1 MLYINN
7 MNANGE
13 KMILDKKLYDNY
25 VKILENELV
34 PALGCTEPI
43 AIAYAAAKAREI
55 LGEFPDHV
63 EMRCSGNIIKN
74 VKGVTVPNSDGQKGI
89 DVAAILGIV
98 GGDAS
103 RELEV
108 LESVKPEDVEKTRE
122 LAAAGYC
129 TCTLQEDV
137 ANLYIVAKVCKGS
150 HYAEVTII
158 NRHTYI
164 TKIVKDD
171 AILFEVAVS
180 EESSNYVDKS
190 LLNVKDILE
199 FANTVDIDDVRA
211 VLKRQIDMN
220 SAIADEGLMHPYGA
234 QIGRTLLQVYGDDVK
249 IRAKARAAAGSDAR
263 MGGCSL
269 PVVINSGSGNQGMTV
284 SLPVIEFAK
293 SLFCTEEQ
301 LYRALVVSNLVAIHQ
316 KKYIGSLSA
325 YCGAVSAACGSGA
338 AITYLYGGSYEDIS
352 ATIVNTIG
360 NVGGIV
366 CDGAKSSCAAKI
378 ASAVDAAIL
387 GHFLGRKHHWFQPG
401 EGIVQKDVE
410 GTIKSMGYIG
420 RVGMKDTDKQI
431 LNIMIDQVKVD

>member
-1 MLYINN
+1 MISNVN
-7 MNANGE
+7 KREERMNV
-13 KMILDKKLYDNY
+13 DKKLYNNY
-25 VKILENELV
+25 VKILKNELV

-43 AIAYAAAKAREI
+43 AIAYAAAKAREV

-74 VKGVTVPNSDGQKGI
+74 VKGVTVPNSDGQRGI

-137 ANLYIVAKVCKGS
+137 ANLYIVARVCKGS

-164 TKIVKDD
+164 TRIVKDD
-171 AILFEVAVS
+171 VILFEAAVS

-199 FANTVDIDDVRA
+199 FANTVNIDDVRE
-211 VLKRQIDMN
+211 VLKRQIEMN

-263 MGGCSL
+263 MGGCSM

-338 AITYLYGGSYEDIS
+338 AITYLYGGTYEDIS

-378 ASAVDAAIL
+378 ATAVEAGIFGYNMYIRGQEFHGGD
-387 GHFLGRKHHWFQPG
+387 
-401 EGIVQKDVE
+401 GIVAKGIETSLKNV
-410 GTIKSMGYIG
+410 G
-420 RVGMKDTDKQI
+420 RLGKEGMKETNEEIIK
-431 LNIMIDQVKVD
+431 IMIEG